1 MGSVSTV
8 RELTERQRE
17 VLEYVLQF
25 QTDIGRPPTGPEI
38 STRFGFR
45 DHSSAYQH
53 LKALQKKG
61 YIELMPQGR
70 GRQIGLR
77 LGPSAGEYQPPS
89 WAVLGSIPAGPLTDV
104 VVDGDHKV
112 SNLPDLIPDL
122 RPGDYILIVN
132 GDSMIDEG
140 LYPGNYV
147 VVRPTMQPE
156 QGDIC
161 AVWVDGEG
169 GTLKRVLQTPEG
181 VKLVPANRK
190 YRTMEYPVEQV
201 RIQGVVVA
209 SFAVQSFRRGG
220 FRRAV

>member
-1 MGSVSTV
+1 MSTV
-8 RELTERQRE
+8 SAVKELTSRQRE

-25 QTDIGRPPTGPEI
+25 QSDIGRPPTGPEI

-61 YIELMPQGR
+61 YVELMPQGR
-70 GRQIGLR
+70 GRQIGFR
-77 LGPSAGEYQPPS
+77 LGPSATQYLAPS
-89 WAVLGSIPAGPLTDV
+89 WSVLGSIPAGPLTDV

-122 RPGDYILIVN
+122 RPGDFLLIVN
-132 GDSMIDEG
+132 GDSMIEEG
-140 LYPGNYV
+140 LVPGGYV
-147 VVRPTMQPE
+147 VVRPTAQPE

-169 GTLKRVLQTPEG
+169 GTLKRVLQTPDG

-190 YRTMEYPVEQV
+190 YRTMVYPAEQV
-201 RIQGVVVA
+201 RIQGVIVA

>member
-1 MGSVSTV
+1 MAPATTAK
-8 RELTERQRE
+8 ELTERQRE
-17 VLEYVLQF
+17 ILEYVLQF
-25 QTDIGRPPTGPEI
+25 QSDIGRPPTGPEI

-61 YIELMPQGR
+61 YVELMPQGR

-77 LGPSAGEYQPPS
+77 LGPSASRYQPPS
-89 WAVLGSIPAGPLTDV
+89 WPVLGSIPAGPLTDV

-122 RPGDYILIVN
+122 RNGDYILVVN

-140 LYPGNYV
+140 LFPGNYV
-147 VVRPTMQPE
+147 VVRPIQQPE

-169 GTLKRVLQTPEG
+169 GTLKRVLQTPDG

-190 YRTMEYPVEQV
+190 YRTMVYPAEQV